1 MCSLSTLLNRRNVA
15 KRQPS
20 LLLPSS
26 ACGSNRF
33 DTRLLMNLISL
44 MCLCSLS
51 PESLLLF
58 NEVLQSY
65 LISSPPPP
73 ARPPPVVSQHA
84 GNTQAPGN
92 ATRSPQHVEY
102 RGPRCVSL
110 ICVIGRR
117 IGLDRNTVS
126 ADITVFFL
134 PTLNSAHDLSLSLPH

>member
-1 MCSLSTLLNRRNVA
+1 MHVFSVLLNWRNIA

-65 LISSPPPP
+65 LISLPHLPPL
-73 ARPPPVVSQHA
+73 VVSQHG
-84 GNTQAPGN
+84 GNTQAPSN
-92 ATRSPQHVEY
+92 ATRSPQHVKY
-102 RGPRCVSL
+102 RGHAVS
-110 ICVIGRR
+110 R
-117 IGLDRNTVS
+117 
-126 ADITVFFL
+126 
-134 PTLNSAHDLSLSLPH
+134 